1 MDKEKIIEILE
12 DYEFFIDDDF
22 GGHYEHINCSQKALT
37 PLGIVEILDYISKLE
52 QQVKKQKEVIDK
64 AIEFIDYSSK
74 EIDIEDTYNEI
85 VQTYSLTYDDVD
97 ELLDILNE
105 VSE

>member
-12 DYEFFIDDDF
+12 DYEFFVDDDF

-37 PLGIVEILDYISKLE
+37 PLGIVNILDYIVNLE
-52 QQVKKQKEVIDK
+52 HQVKKQKEVIDK
-64 AIEFIDYSSK
+64 IKHILNNQINYREFVDIVN
-74 EIDIEDTYNEI
+74 DIE
-85 VQTYSLTYDDVD
+85 
-97 ELLDILNE
+97 DILNE